1 MAGDKKKDKTFSRRD
16 FMRGSGTALAGGAL
30 AVIATSTPVVVAQEQ
45 TEYPLSTKYLV
56 CDSKHCAGC
65 YSCMTACSL
74 VHDGEVSFSQA
85 RLQMHRAV
93 LNKYP
98 LDITIHVCRQCP
110 DAPCV
115 KACKFGACQISAEN
129 GNIRMIDPSK
139 CVGCQQCIKM
149 CPHTP
154 HRTIWNAKT
163 KKSTKCDLC
172 TNTPYF
178 HKKGGVEG
186 AQACV
191 DVCPS
196 NALKVVDKLP
206 LETGGY
212 DVDLSAPAGG
222 GRGGG
227 RGGGFGGFGGGG
239 GMGGPGGGAPGGG
252 APGGGAPGGG
262 GFGGPS
268 PKTAT

>member
-1 MAGDKKKDKTFSRRD
+1 MAGDKKKEKNFSRRD
-16 FMRGSGTALAGGAL
+16 FIRGSGTAVAGGAL
-30 AVIATSTPVVVAQEQ
+30 VVIGAATPVIAAEEQ
-45 TEYPLSTKYLV
+45 KDFPLSTKYLV

-65 YSCMTACSL
+65 YSCMTACSM
-74 VHDGEVSFSQA
+74 VHDGEVSFSLA

-98 LDITIHVCRQCP
+98 LDITMHVCRQCP

-115 KACKFGACQISAEN
+115 KACKFGACQVSAEN
-129 GNIRMIDPSK
+129 GNVRMIDSSK

-154 HRTIWNAKT
+154 HRTIWNPKT

-178 HKKGGVEG
+178 HKKGGVDG

-196 NALKVVDKLP
+196 NALKIVDKLP

-212 DVDLSAPAGG
+212 DVDLSPAPAGG

-227 RGGGFGGFGGGG
+227 GFGGFGGFGG
-239 GMGGPGGGAPGGG
+239 GGG

-262 GFGGPS
+262 GFGAPK
-268 PKTAT
+268 PKTGT

>member
-1 MAGDKKKDKTFSRRD
+1 MLKYSRRD
-16 FMRGSGTALAGGAL
+16 FVLGGGTALAGGAL
-30 AVIATSTPVVVAQEQ
+30 TVIATSTNVVPAQEQ
-45 TEYPLSTKYLV
+45 KDFPLSTKYLV

-74 VHDGEVSFSQA
+74 VHDGEVSFSLA

-98 LDITIHVCRQCP
+98 SDITIHVCRQCP

-115 KACKFGACQISAEN
+115 KACKFGACHISAEN
-129 GNIRMIDPSK
+129 GNVRMIDASK

-149 CPHTP
+149 CPHAP

-212 DVDLSAPAGG
+212 DIDLAPPAGG
-222 GRGGG
+222 GRG
-227 RGGGFGGFGGGG
+227 GGGFGGFGGGG
-239 GMGGPGGGAPGGG
+239 GMGGPGGG
-252 APGGGAPGGG
+252 
-262 GFGGPS
+262 GFGGAK
-268 PKTAT
+268 PKVGT

>member
-1 MAGDKKKDKTFSRRD
+1 MAGDKKKDKVISRRD
-16 FMRGSGTALAGGAL
+16 FMRGSGTAIAGGAAL
-30 AVIATSTPVVVAQEQ
+30 TVIGTTPAISGEATQNF
-45 TEYPLSTKYLV
+45 PLSTKYLV

-65 YSCMTACSL
+65 YSCMTACSM
-74 VHDGEVSFSQA
+74 VHDGEVSFSLA
-85 RLQMHRAV
+85 RIQMHRAV

-98 LDITIHVCRQCP
+98 EDITIHVCRQCP

-115 KACKFGACQISAEN
+115 KACKFDACRISTEN
-129 GNIRMIDPSK
+129 GNVRMIDSEK

-149 CPHTP
+149 CPHAP
-154 HRTIWNAKT
+154 HRTIWNPKT

-172 TNTPYF
+172 VNTPYF
-178 HKKGGVEG
+178 HKKGGIDG

-212 DVDLSAPAGG
+212 DIDLSASAGG
-222 GRGGG
+222 GSG
-227 RGGGFGGFGGGG
+227 RGRGFGGFGGFGGG
-239 GMGGPGGGAPGGG
+239 MMGGGARGGG
-252 APGGGAPGGG
+252 ARGGGARGGA
-262 GFGGPS
+262 PS
-268 PKTAT
+268 PKTGI